1 MSSRFHKKNTADK
14 DDGWTTVIPK
24 RRGNYDTV
32 SIVLNGRNAVAAP
45 PVEEKVVLQK
55 KAVHSGAASAAPSSS
70 TSASSSSSAPP
81 KRPAT
86 PPQRKVTAGTAG
98 GKQVPEVD
106 LNARVVSLF
115 DRFLNTPTDT
125 VVASYQIDGRRVNL
139 YGLRESS
146 DDMSRIEVTASHSK
160 GIKFQS
166 AREIKIYYGE
176 MRREFRSI
184 NFTTY
189 DAKSGKV
196 GFYDNSDWESRAVH
210 FNSNLRHWLES
221 YETVLHNAQEV
232 YMHLVGSYL
241 RRPEAAVASDVRP
254 STALQMAKEGLP
266 ELPFWPR
273 AAPEDLL
280 GRLQWYM
287 DRFVAPGNRQVL
299 VEVIDCRLN
308 CWGSGDCD
316 TGDRQLLPSHLTKS
330 ANAVYTI
337 IQPSAPA
344 AVYSNKKEKMLENA
358 VIEYHHNFKNLQ
370 ADGSYEYWRDEHLN
384 GELNNMYH
392 NEDRSKYA
400 RRGNLYL
407 LLNSPFDIVQML
419 KGYPY

>member
-1 MSSRFHKKNTADK
+1 MSSRFHKKKPTDK
-14 DDGWTTVIPK
+14 DDGWTTVTPK

-32 SIVLNGRNAVAAP
+32 SVALNGGNAVAAKP
-45 PVEEKVVLQK
+45 IEEKVVLQK
-55 KAVHSGAASAAPSSS
+55 EPVHIVAASAAPSS

-81 KRPAT
+81 KRPAA
-86 PPQRKVTAGTAG
+86 PPQRKVTAGTAEK
-98 GKQVPEVD
+98 KQVPEVD
-106 LNARVVSLF
+106 LIGRVVSLF

-125 VVASYQIDGRRVNL
+125 VVASYRIDGRCINL

-146 DDMSRIEVTASHSK
+146 DEKSRIEVTASYSR

-166 AREIKIYYGE
+166 VRETKNYYGT

-184 NFTTY
+184 NFNIY

-196 GFYDNSDWESRAVH
+196 GFYDDSDWESRAVH

-241 RRPEAAVASDVRP
+241 RHPEADTAPDDRL
-254 STALQMAKEGLP
+254 STALQMTKEGLP

-273 AAPEDLL
+273 ATPEELL
-280 GRLQWYM
+280 GRLQWFM

-299 VEVIDCRLN
+299 VEVIGSRLN
-308 CWGSGDCD
+308 CWSSGDCD

-330 ANAVYTI
+330 ADGVYTI

-344 AVYSNKKEKMLENA
+344 SVYSDKKEKMLENA
-358 VIEYHHNFKNLQ
+358 VITYHHNFKNLK
-370 ADGSYEYWRDEHLN
+370 ADGSYEYWRDENLD
-384 GELNNMYH
+384 GELNHMYH
-392 NEDRSKYA
+392 DEYRSKYA

-407 LLNSPFDIVQML
+407 LLNSPFDIVLML
-419 KGYPY
+419 RGYPY